1 MLACT
6 HIGWGHISDT
16 HRTMAS
22 GHNGQMQ
29 VLKSRM
35 RLVILAHL
43 EDLLRSSKLL
53 IRRQWDN
60 GIDRGRPSH
69 HGRLQGGKNGYS

>member
-1 MLACT
+1 MPMCT
-6 HIGWGHISDT
+6 HIGRGHVSDT

-35 RLVILAHL
+35 RLVVLAHP

-53 IRRQWDN
+53 IRRQGDN
-60 GIDRGRPSH
+60 GIDHGRPMQ
-69 HGRLQGGKNGYS
+69 HGSLQGGME

>member
-6 HIGWGHISDT
+6 HIGWGHVSDT

-35 RLVILAHL
+35 RLVIPAHL
-43 EDLLRSSKLL
+43 EDLPRSNRLL
-53 IRRQWDN
+53 IRTQWDN
-60 GIDRGRPSH
+60 GIDRGRPLANE
-69 HGRLQGGKNGYS
+69 RLQGGME

>member
-1 MLACT
+1 MP
-6 HIGWGHISDT
+6 
-16 HRTMAS
+16 S

-53 IRRQWDN
+53 IRRHWDN
-60 GIDRGRPSH
+60 GIDHGRPLENE
-69 HGRLQGGKNGYS
+69 GLQGGKNGDS